1 MAMNKKKENR
11 CGRSIGSGSLQYLF
25 KLEKQKIALVLINI

>member
-1 MAMNKKKENR
+1 MAMNKKKGNR
-11 CGRSIGSGSLQYLF
+11 GGGRLSAGSLQYLF